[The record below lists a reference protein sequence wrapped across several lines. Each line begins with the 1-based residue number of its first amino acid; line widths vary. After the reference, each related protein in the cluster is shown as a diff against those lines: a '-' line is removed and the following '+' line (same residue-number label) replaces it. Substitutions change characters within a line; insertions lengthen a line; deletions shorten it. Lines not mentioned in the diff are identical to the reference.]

1 MLSERDR
8 AELDVDRE
16 KATPEREERD
26 AGRLGDGGLS
36 CRWLGDVEGRIA
48 ASLER
53 RARQIRT
60 GRGSIGDGE
69 MRVMP

>member
-26 AGRLGDGGLS
+26 AGRLGDRGLS
-36 CRWLGDVEGRIA
+36 CRWLGEQQ
-48 ASLER
+48 R
-53 RARQIRT
+53 R
-60 GRGSIGDGE
+60 
-69 MRVMP
+69 